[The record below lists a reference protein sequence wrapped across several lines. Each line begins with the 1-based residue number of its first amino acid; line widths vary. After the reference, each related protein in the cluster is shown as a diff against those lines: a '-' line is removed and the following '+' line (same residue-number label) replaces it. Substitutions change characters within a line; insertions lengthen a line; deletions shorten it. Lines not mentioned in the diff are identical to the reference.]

1 MIDKN
6 IGSKRIYK
14 IFLSILKYIPITV
27 SMVKVINTIL
37 NYFGIFSPILLYLG
51 GTSFPFLLILYLLSI
66 IFRYCYLYKMP
77 LYYIATIDGLIFI
90 SKIIVI
96 DSIDIYR
103 IYFIISGI
111 FMISYIAYAYLTRNN
126 PNRKIDHIK
135 DFCERYC
142 KC

>member
-1 MIDKN
+1 M
-6 IGSKRIYK
+6 
-14 IFLSILKYIPITV
+14 
-27 SMVKVINTIL
+27 
-37 NYFGIFSPILLYLG
+37 
-51 GTSFPFLLILYLLSI
+51 
-66 IFRYCYLYKMP
+66 
-77 LYYIATIDGLIFI
+77 ATIDGLIFI

-126 PNRKIDHIK
+126 PNRKIDYIK